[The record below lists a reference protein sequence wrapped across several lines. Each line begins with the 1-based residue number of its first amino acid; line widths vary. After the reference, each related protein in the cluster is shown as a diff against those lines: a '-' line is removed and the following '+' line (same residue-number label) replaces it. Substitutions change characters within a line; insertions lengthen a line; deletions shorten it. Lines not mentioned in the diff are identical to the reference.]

1 MRGKIHNDLERVNDL
16 LEINMKS
23 YTIPSVLVSQKLVED
38 DHLLEVVLVSLGT
51 AKHFIAELE
60 VVLAAQLFC
69 WTGQFIGHGIFEKRA
84 PALLDNLA
92 QAFLMA
98 PYFVFLELGSLNLS
112 LSLSLSLTGMNLP
125 IPLDLNRLISQSQ
138 SLNLYTSP
146 VAKTPA
152 GLSPSIIGLP
162 EWSMI
167 STAVMIADLIAAE
180 SMLDELSG
188 SEQQFH

>member
-1 MRGKIHNDLERVNDL
+1 MCGGKKRFNEQAYLDR
-16 LEINMKS
+16 
-23 YTIPSVLVSQKLVED
+23 T
-38 DHLLEVVLVSLGT
+38 
-51 AKHFIAELE
+51 F

-112 LSLSLSLTGMNLP
+112 LSLSLSLT
-125 IPLDLNRLISQSQ
+125 
-138 SLNLYTSP
+138 
-146 VAKTPA
+146 
-152 GLSPSIIGLP
+152 
-162 EWSMI
+162 
-167 STAVMIADLIAAE
+167 DLIAAE